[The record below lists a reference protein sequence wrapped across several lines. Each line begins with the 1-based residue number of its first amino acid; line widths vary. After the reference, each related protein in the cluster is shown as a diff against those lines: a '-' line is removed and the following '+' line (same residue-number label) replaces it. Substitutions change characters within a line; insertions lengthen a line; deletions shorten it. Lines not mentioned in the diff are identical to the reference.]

1 MFFFGL
7 IYFREVHSE
16 KPLKMSITPNIATNH
31 NCNKSQLQERLEIK
45 LRKKRLEK
53 EIAEIRL
60 KIQQL
65 S

>member
-1 MFFFGL
+1 MTPQEYDQE
-7 IYFREVHSE
+7 INIIAQQI
-16 KPLKMSITPNIATNH
+16 SIARNPEER
-31 NCNKSQLQERLEIK
+31 ERLEKKIQ
-45 LRKKRLEK
+45 KKRLEK

>member
-1 MFFFGL
+1 M
-7 IYFREVHSE
+7 
-16 KPLKMSITPNIATNH
+16 TPQEYDQQIHIISQQIIIARTPDER
-31 NCNKSQLQERLEIK
+31 ERLEIK

-53 EIAEIRL
+53 EIAVIRL

>member
-1 MFFFGL
+1 M
-7 IYFREVHSE
+7 
-16 KPLKMSITPNIATNH
+16 TPEEYDEEINII
-31 NCNKSQLQERLEIK
+31 SQQVKIARTPDERERLEIK

>member
-1 MFFFGL
+1 M
-7 IYFREVHSE
+7 
-16 KPLKMSITPNIATNH
+16 TPHEYDQEINII
-31 NCNKSQLQERLEIK
+31 SQQIIIARTSDERERLEIK

-65 S
+65 SLLINYK

>member
-1 MFFFGL
+1 MTPQEYDQQ
-7 IYFREVHSE
+7 IHIISQQI
-16 KPLKMSITPNIATNH
+16 SIARTPEER
-31 NCNKSQLQERLEIK
+31 ERLAKKIQ
-45 LRKKRLEK
+45 KKRLQK

>member
-1 MFFFGL
+1 MTPQEYDQE
-7 IYFREVHSE
+7 IYIISQQI
-16 KPLKMSITPNIATNH
+16 SIAKT
-31 NCNKSQLQERLEIK
+31 QEERERLEKK

-60 KIQQL
+60 RIQQI

>member
-1 MFFFGL
+1 MTPQEYDQE
-7 IYFREVHSE
+7 INIISQQI
-16 KPLKMSITPNIATNH
+16 SIAR
-31 NCNKSQLQERLEIK
+31 SSDERERLEIK

-53 EIAEIRL
+53 EIAEIRI

>member
-1 MFFFGL
+1 MTPQEYDQQ
-7 IYFREVHSE
+7 IHIISQQI
-16 KPLKMSITPNIATNH
+16 SIAR
-31 NCNKSQLQERLEIK
+31 SSDERERLEIK

>member
-1 MFFFGL
+1 MTPQEYQQE
-7 IYFREVHSE
+7 I
-16 KPLKMSITPNIATNH
+16 SIISQQIAIAKT
-31 NCNKSQLQERLEIK
+31 LEERGRLERK

-60 KIQQL
+60 RIQQL

>member
-1 MFFFGL
+1 MTAQEYDQQ
-7 IYFREVHSE
+7 IHIISQQI
-16 KPLKMSITPNIATNH
+16 SIARTTEER
-31 NCNKSQLQERLEIK
+31 ERLEKKIQ
-45 LRKKRLEK
+45 KKRLQK

>member
-1 MFFFGL
+1 M
-7 IYFREVHSE
+7 
-16 KPLKMSITPNIATNH
+16 TPQEYAQEINII
-31 NCNKSQLQERLEIK
+31 SQQIAIARSSDERERLEKK
-45 LRKKRLEK
+45 LRKKRLQK

>member
-1 MFFFGL
+1 MTPQEYDQE
-7 IYFREVHSE
+7 INIISQQI
-16 KPLKMSITPNIATNH
+16 SIARTPDER
-31 NCNKSQLQERLEIK
+31 ERLENK

-60 KIQQL
+60 RIQQL

>member
-1 MFFFGL
+1 MTPQEYDQQ
-7 IYFREVHSE
+7 IHIISQQI
-16 KPLKMSITPNIATNH
+16 SIART
-31 NCNKSQLQERLEIK
+31 SDERERLEIK